1 MKFYIIENLLRA
13 ERSPE
18 ISLPLPTDFSSKL
31 SLFFSLKILGCGCYF
46 VLFLFLISLES
57 FKKYFG
63 DVFFTFSIRGGGPG
77 GGPPTRS
84 RHVAQKFSDEM

>member
-31 SLFFSLKILGCGCYF
+31 SLFFNLKKFKFPWNHPKSIL
-46 VLFLFLISLES
+46 VMS
-57 FKKYFG
+57 FSF
-63 DVFFTFSIRGGGPG
+63 RG
-77 GGPPTRS
+77 
-84 RHVAQKFSDEM
+84 